1 MEPQHLI
8 RTLRRRWKPI
18 ALLAVAGL
26 ILGAASSA
34 MAADAG
40 PAPVP
45 VPRYQACHSLLV
57 DSAGSTGASQWNVRN
72 LAQLAQRLTQG
83 AIPASVADSAGVSTS
98 ELSARSW
105 VVVRNDIQSL
115 TVCDVGDTRTDV
127 EQVADSFA
135 TELLAFLHN
144 DAQDYQTSQLDKVEK
159 RITDAQASR
168 DQVLTQISELQAV
181 DPSADVLALEQQAA
195 AYRLELNQANSDMI
209 SLKSNGTP
217 TVPIDT
223 LQSAQATQIS
233 EGAYRAR
240 LRAGAAGA
248 NVIVGVGDSVAS
260 ATTSKAPSSRTP
272 IPDGPVT
279 RGVLGFGGG
288 LGVALGFV
296 VFTERLDSRLRS
308 KEDVESTLD
317 LPVLAE
323 IPPLGR
329 SGRKETNIICV
340 DEPRSRSAEA
350 FRALRSA
357 IDYANIIEGA
367 RGTRKEGAKVV
378 LLTSA
383 GPGEGKTTT
392 LANLAATMAEGDR
405 RVLAVNCDFRRPR
418 LHRYLGGSTD
428 ARSVNVTDV
437 AGVQLVTQV
446 TLDDS
451 DASPSDVVAAQRELI
466 ERARSRFDIIL
477 LDTAPVLTTNDAAD
491 LLTVVDHVVMIV
503 RSGNTSAEAAGRAV
517 ELLERRGKAPLG
529 VALVGTRDVPSSADY
544 YYDDGDPYLEP
555 ARRRGRRRKV
565 RSEEIL
571 DDGPTIGAA
580 TGP

>member
-57 DSAGSTGASQWNVRN
+57 DSAGSTRAPIWDVSN
-72 LAQLAQRLTQG
+72 LAQKAQWIAHG
-83 AIPASVADSAGVSTS
+83 EIPTSVADSAGISTS
-98 ELSARSW
+98 ELSARTW
-105 VVVRNDIQSL
+105 VVVRNDIKSL
-115 TVCDVGDTRTDV
+115 TVCDVGDTRMGV
-127 EQVADSFA
+127 EQVADSLAAKF
-135 TELLAFLHN
+135 LAFLHTEAR
-144 DAQDYQTSQLDKVEK
+144 DSQTSRLDNVEK
-159 RITDAQASR
+159 LITDAQANR
-168 DQVLTQISELQAV
+168 DGVVAQISELQAV

-195 AYRLELNQANSDMI
+195 IYRLQLNRANSDMI
-209 SLKSNGTP
+209 SLKSDGTP

-248 NVIVGVGDSVAS
+248 NVIVELGDSGAS
-260 ATTSKAPSSRTP
+260 ATTSKEPSSRTP
-272 IPDGPVT
+272 IPDGPIT
-279 RGVLGFGGG
+279 RGALGFGGG
-288 LGVALGFV
+288 LAAALGFV
-296 VFTERLDSRLRS
+296 VLTERLDSRLRS

-317 LPVLAE
+317 VPVLAE

-329 SGRKETNIICV
+329 SGRKETSIISV

-357 IDYANIIEGA
+357 IDYANIIEEA
-367 RGTRKEGAKVV
+367 RGTRKEGGHVV

-428 ARSVNVTDV
+428 ARTVNVTDV
-437 AGVQLVTQV
+437 AGVHLVTQV
-446 TLDDS
+446 TLNDS

-466 ERARSRFDIIL
+466 KRARSRFDVIL

-491 LLTVVDHVVMIV
+491 LLIEVDHVVMIV
-503 RSGNTSAEAAGRAV
+503 RSGNTSAEAADRAV

-529 VALVGTRDVPSSADY
+529 VALVGTRDVRSSADY

-555 ARRRGRRRKV
+555 SRRRGHRRKV
-565 RSEEIL
+565 RPEETL
-571 DDGPTIGAA
+571 DDGSTIGVV
-580 TGP
+580 TGT

>member
-18 ALLAVAGL
+18 VLLAAAGL
-26 ILGAASSA
+26 ILGATSSA
-34 MAADAG
+34 MATDAG

-57 DSAGSTGASQWNVRN
+57 DSAGSTGELQWNVRN

-83 AIPASVADSAGVSTS
+83 DIPASVAASTGAS
-98 ELSARSW
+98 TAELSARSW

-115 TVCDVGDTRTDV
+115 TVCDVGDARTDV

-135 TELLAFLHN
+135 TSLLAFLH
-144 DAQDYQTSQLDKVEK
+144 DEAQAFQTSRLDNANK
-159 RITDAQASR
+159 RITDAQECR
-168 DQVLTQISELQAV
+168 DQAQSQIAGIQATN
-181 DPSADVLALEQQAA
+181 PLADVLALEQQAA
-195 AYRLELNQANSDMI
+195 ACRLELNQANSDLI
-209 SLKSNGTP
+209 SFKSDGTP
-217 TVPIDT
+217 SVPIDT
-223 LQSAQATQIS
+223 LQAAQATQIS
-233 EGAYRAR
+233 EGAYKAR
-240 LRAGAAGA
+240 RRAGAAGA

-260 ATTSKAPSSRTP
+260 ATTSNSPSSRTP

-279 RGVLGFGGG
+279 RGALGFGGG
-288 LGVALGFV
+288 LAVALGFV
-296 VFTERLDSRLRS
+296 VFTERLDSRLRA

-329 SGRKETNIICV
+329 SARKETNIICV
-340 DEPRSRSAEA
+340 EEPRSRSAEA

-357 IDYANIIEGA
+357 IDYATIIEDA
-367 RGTRKEGAKVV
+367 RGNRTPGAHVV

-405 RVLAVNCDFRRPR
+405 TVLAINCDFRRPR

-428 ARSVNVTDV
+428 ARAVNVTDV

-451 DASPSDVVAAQRELI
+451 DASPSDVVSAQRDLV
-466 ERARSRFDIIL
+466 ERARSRFDVIL

-503 RSGNTSAEAAGRAV
+503 RSGHTSAEAAGRAV

-544 YYDDGDPYLEP
+544 YYEDGDPYLEP
-555 ARRRGRRRKV
+555 SRRRGRRRKD
-565 RSEEIL
+565 RSDQTL
-571 DDGPTIGAA
+571 DDGPV
-580 TGP
+580 TGVMAGS